1 MFEVFLRKY
10 VTDISRLYRLKGS
23 SCLIALSGVKYL
35 CVLYLH
41 NLCCGRSCTAG
52 DSTVCHCSPPV
63 ITNAQ

>member
-1 MFEVFLRKY
+1 MFEVVLREC
-10 VTDISRLYRLKGS
+10 VTGISRLYRLKGS
-23 SCLIALSGVKYL
+23 SRLIASSGVKYL

-41 NLCCGRSCTAG
+41 NLCGGRSCIAG